1 MDSLPP
7 AIGARLFQREEL
19 LSDEQRT
26 APASASRAAN
36 FSVNPGAS
44 TREPTFTSTAP
55 RITVTA
61 ATPQGARSLG
71 AWDTPVDPLQL
82 VWLHGRERDDF
93 EGF

>member
-26 APASASRAAN
+26 ATASASRAVN
-36 FSVNPGAS
+36 FSANPGA
-44 TREPTFTSTAP
+44 RERVPTFTSVAP
-55 RITVTA
+55 RVTAAA
-61 ATPQGARSLG
+61 ATPQGARSFG

-82 VWLHGRERDDF
+82 VWLHGREREDF

>member
-7 AIGARLFQREEL
+7 AIGARLFQRGEL

-26 APASASRAAN
+26 APTSASRAAN
-36 FSVNPGAS
+36 FSANPGAS
-44 TREPTFTSTAP
+44 ERAPTFTSAAQ
-55 RITVTA
+55 RVSAAA
-61 ATPQGARSLG
+61 ATPQGARSLA

-82 VWLHGRERDDF
+82 VWLHGREREDF